1 MSNLMSDDNIKD
13 LVKGERAAVETYKQV
28 FEKYGTDATID
39 KLREVSA
46 DHKKTMMTLEDIAN
60 KKGISFSSDSGA
72 WGSWAKVVT
81 GSAKMLGEKAALKAL
96 KEGEEHGLK
105 QYKDA
110 LDSDDLP
117 VEVRTAIKQDFI
129 PSQQNHIN
137 IIDNLMKAV

>member
-1 MSNLMSDDNIKD
+1 
-13 LVKGERAAVETYKQV
+13 
-28 FEKYGTDATID
+28 
-39 KLREVSA
+39 
-46 DHKKTMMTLEDIAN
+46 MMTLEDIAN

-117 VEVRTAIKQDFI
+117 VEVRTVIKQDFI

>member
-1 MSNLMSDDNIKD
+1 MSNLIKDDNIKD

-39 KLREVSA
+39 QLRTVSA
-46 DHKKTMMTLEDIAN
+46 DHKKTMLTLEDIA
-60 KKGISFSSDSGA
+60 KSKGISFSSDSGA

-110 LDSDDLP
+110 LDSDELP
-117 VEVRTAIKQDFI
+117 IEVRRAIKQDFI

-137 IIDNLMKAV
+137 IIDKLMKAV